1 MSSSSTA
8 LVLLSGGQDSTTCL
22 FWAKQRFARLHSV
35 CFDYGQRHRIE
46 LVSAARIARMAG
58 VDSHLVIPI
67 ASLAQLG
74 GNALTDSSIA
84 IRTSAVD
91 STFARAAAGS
101 GQASLPSTFV
111 PGRNLLFLTI
121 AGGYAWQQ
129 GIQHIVLGVCETDY
143 SGYPDCRAETIAAQQ
158 KALRLGLEAPD
169 LSIHTP
175 LMSLSKADTVRLARE
190 LPGCWEALA
199 WSHSCYEGRHPP
211 CAACP
216 ACELR
221 ARGFSEAGEKDPL
234 LARV

>member
-1 MSSSSTA
+1 MPHDSTA

-22 FWAKQRFARLHSV
+22 FWAKQRFARLHTV

-46 LVSAARIARMAG
+46 LVGAARIARMAG
-58 VDSHLVIPI
+58 VESHVVLPIP
-67 ASLAQLG
+67 SLQQLG

-84 IRTSAVD
+84 I
-91 STFARAAAGS
+91 AAAAAEG
-101 GQASLPSTFV
+101 GLPATFV
-111 PGRNLLFLTI
+111 PARNLLFLTI
-121 AGGYAWQQ
+121 AGGYAWQY
-129 GIQHIVLGVCETDY
+129 GIHDLVIGVCETDY

-158 KALRLGLEAPD
+158 QTLRLGLDAPG

-175 LMSLSKADTVRLARE
+175 LMSLSKADTVRLARS
-190 LPGCWEALA
+190 LPGCWEALG
-199 WSHSCYEGRHPP
+199 WSHSCYEGRFPP

-234 LARV
+234 LGRV